1 MARASRLASKRRQR
15 PPMQPRLI
23 WPLPL
28 RILLSRPM
36 WPRTLVGRRSR
47 ARPNLR
53 TAESLR
59 PSQPMTMSSR
69 RVCPRPGNCTLPR
82 SCPSFSIATMT
93 AHACRSLS
101 SCTRAARCQSLPQ
114 FSMSCVNA
122 FFHDLKGRFSSV
134 VVLFCFCCFVF
145 VALINPARYRCPGS
159 RSAFQVFITLHGTYI
174 HTNKQKI
181 LTASTAYHT
190 NYLAFDTWAGGAARH
205 CE

>member
-1 MARASRLASKRRQR
+1 
-15 PPMQPRLI
+15 MQPRLI

-82 SCPSFSIATMT
+82 SCPSFSTATMT

-134 VVLFCFCCFVF
+134 VVLFLLLCFCCFDKSRPISLSLFSIRFPSFHHV
-145 VALINPARYRCPGS
+145 ARYVHTYKQTKNLNRFYSISYQLSSFRYMGGGCCE
-159 RSAFQVFITLHGTYI
+159 TL
-174 HTNKQKI
+174 
-181 LTASTAYHT
+181 
-190 NYLAFDTWAGGAARH
+190 
-205 CE
+205 